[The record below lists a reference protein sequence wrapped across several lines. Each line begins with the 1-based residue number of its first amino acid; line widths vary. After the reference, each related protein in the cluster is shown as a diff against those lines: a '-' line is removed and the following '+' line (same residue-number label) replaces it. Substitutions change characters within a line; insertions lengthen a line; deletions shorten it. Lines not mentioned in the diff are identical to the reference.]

1 MAMTL
6 AERLIQARRES
17 GFEEPAVAAAKAGI
31 TASALYQLEDGT
43 TKSLKGI
50 TAVKLGK
57 VYPRFRIEWLISGDL
72 PAEHET
78 STRWMV
84 AEDRAVLVSSS
95 ATAPGYVRLPL
106 LQMEAGMGFGA
117 YSDEPPEVVEFLDV
131 AEWWAQANLPKPT
144 SRISIISGRGDSNAG
159 VINHGDIVFV
169 DTATNF
175 FDGEGFYVFNWNGRA
190 LIKRLVPNLRTGK
203 LQIVSANPAYPAEDI
218 SAEEIDQ
225 LHIAGRVAA
234 WYTLR
239 TH

>member
-1 MAMTL
+1 MPSSLKLLEIVADLEGTEPSSEL
-6 AERLIQARRES
+6 EAYQLIARQQFKVKDGDEIR
-17 GFEEPAVAAAKAGI
+17 VAAR
-31 TASALYQLEDGT
+31 E
-43 TKSLKGI
+43 
-50 TAVKLGK
+50 
-57 VYPRFRIEWLISGDL
+57 IS
-72 PAEHET
+72 
-78 STRWMV
+78 
-84 AEDRAVLVSSS
+84 
-95 ATAPGYVRLPL
+95 PGYVRLPL
-106 LQMEAGMGFGA
+106 LQMEAGMGFDA
-117 YSDEPPEVVEFLDV
+117 YSDEPSEVVEYLDV

-144 SRISIISGRGDSNAG
+144 ARIKIITGRGDSNAG

-169 DTATNF
+169 DTATNY

-225 LHIAGRVAA
+225 LHIAGRVSA